1 MKEQVSIKMMSKIKL
16 FERGPIMK
24 DIYFYIQI
32 LIWWTTLVIVI
43 YVNFRLKECKLMEKR
58 NMQEE
63 E

>member
-16 FERGPIMK
+16 FERGPMMK
-24 DIYFYIQI
+24 ETDFCIQI

-58 NMQEE
+58 NR
-63 E
+63 